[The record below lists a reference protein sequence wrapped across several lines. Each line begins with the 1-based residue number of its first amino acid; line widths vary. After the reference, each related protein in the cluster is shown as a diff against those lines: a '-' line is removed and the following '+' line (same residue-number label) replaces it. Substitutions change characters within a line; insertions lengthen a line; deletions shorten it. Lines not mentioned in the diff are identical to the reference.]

1 MQIFNS
7 LTLQPTECNAIAKFD
22 IHLKVQNSYRLHLN
36 DSYPISREFSIF
48 RSWASAWASCCY
60 PLKWLLFL
68 CVCPRSSWNPPILN
82 PTAIYFALQFG
93 MIHSRIW
100 IFCWAEREKA
110 REWKKN
116 CGREC
121 PVHVERLLANLCT
134 ETKSI
139 NFHSVSLYEWAR
151 QRQRI
156 IWCKCGNNCGF
167 ANGWMDIVYVCT
179 VYGDMRFVRLLIS
192 LT

>member
-1 MQIFNS
+1 MSLMLLSIKMITFFVCVPQI
-7 LTLQPTECNAIAKFD
+7 K
-22 IHLKVQNSYRLHLN
+22 LK
-36 DSYPISREFSIF
+36 
-48 RSWASAWASCCY
+48 
-60 PLKWLLFL
+60 
-68 CVCPRSSWNPPILN
+68 PPILN

-179 VYGDMRFVRLLIS
+179 VYGDMSSFACSFHSHKIHKDKLFSSANV
-192 LT
+192 TA